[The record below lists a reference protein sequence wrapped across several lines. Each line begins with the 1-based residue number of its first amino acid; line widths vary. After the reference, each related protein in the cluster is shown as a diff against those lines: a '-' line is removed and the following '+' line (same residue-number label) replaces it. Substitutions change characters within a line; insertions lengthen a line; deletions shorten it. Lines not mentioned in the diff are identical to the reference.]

1 MSLSSTLSVQID
13 KENDGSA
20 IAVVLTE
27 LDRSADR
34 SRYKFP
40 SHSLISRDQVEFMRT
55 FNKKSGN
62 FNGVARASIKL
73 TRDVTV
79 PGVDVTTSVTAP
91 QIAQISFNNPV
102 GTSPAQ
108 DLELAMRLVGIIIDD
123 VIRPKL
129 LALEV

>member
-108 DLELAMRLVGIIIDD
+108 DLELAMRLVGIIIDN

>member
-1 MSLSSTLSVQID
+1 MSLSSTLNVQID

-40 SHSLISRDQVEFMRT
+40 DHSLISRDQVEFMRT

-102 GTSPAQ
+102 GTTPAQ
-108 DLELAMRLVGIIIDD
+108 DLELAMRLVGIIIDN

>member
-1 MSLSSTLSVQID
+1 MSLTSTLNVNID

-73 TRDVTV
+73 TRDVSV
-79 PGVDVTTSVTAP
+79 PGVDVTTTITAP

-102 GTSPAQ
+102 GTTPAQ
-108 DLELAMRLVGIIIDD
+108 DLELAMRLVGIIIDN

>member
-1 MSLSSTLSVQID
+1 MSLSSTLNVQID

-62 FNGVARASIKL
+62 FNGVARSSVKL

-91 QIAQISFNNPV
+91 QIAQISFSNPV
-102 GTSPAQ
+102 GTTPAQ
-108 DLELAMRLVGIIIDD
+108 DLELAMRLVGIIIDN